1 MDGFCLK
8 LGGLQTRKEN
18 SLFQP
23 ASILIFFFSRESS
36 LVHILHWQYSSFV
49 KVRYPPSIQSKLYFI
64 RVECDIKQQT

>member
-23 ASILIFFFSRESS
+23 VSILIFFSPESG

-49 KVRYPPSIQSKLYFI
+49 KVRYPPSIQYKLYFI